1 MRTASGPESIRE
13 ANKVLLVYR
22 IQHRDSR
29 SLDDLVFEGGDTPGI
44 MHLIQFALGMTDP
57 DDPNSR
63 PILAE
68 VDQRRC

>member
-29 SLDDLVFEGGDTPGI
+29 SLDDLVFEGGHDCVEL
-44 MHLIQFALGMTDP
+44 HLGPVNLWD
-57 DDPNSR
+57 R
-63 PILAE
+63 P
-68 VDQRRC
+68 R